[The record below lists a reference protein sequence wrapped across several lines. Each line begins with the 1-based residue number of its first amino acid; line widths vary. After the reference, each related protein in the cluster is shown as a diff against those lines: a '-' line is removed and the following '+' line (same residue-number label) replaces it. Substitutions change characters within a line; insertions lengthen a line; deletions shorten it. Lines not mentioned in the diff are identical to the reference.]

1 MEITFKVL
9 KFMLLSGPWWM
20 SDQIALASPFPL
32 CEWNFP
38 QKPGENDNTANH
50 RLRVNCSGLG
60 LGSVPSA
67 LPSQMKALDLSY
79 NNITEIKWFDFTH
92 DSCHVTELILS
103 HNSLGKIDGGALSS
117 LLGLKELNLSSNTLA
132 VVTEDMFR
140 GLRDLKVLDLRH
152 NQLHWIHKMAFID
165 LANLEVLWLQ
175 NNNLRTVPDAVN
187 VLTGLNTLSLGT
199 NQLSQLQT
207 GDLNR
212 CTELKI
218 LQLEDNQISILA
230 AGTFQ
235 NHENLRTVDLS
246 SNRLEE
252 FPDTMVTLLWE
263 RGVNLHLHGNS
274 LRCGCGSGQTG
285 EGPAWLTDT
294 VLCQGI
300 GPLQRERAPLRVHTT
315 VTLTGV
321 PGQSLMMPCEDNHHG
336 GIIKYWKTPIGWLTS
351 RNSCHSYSDMKCH
364 CNGSLTIVNI
374 SCHLSGLYYCFKED
388 SHERGLFPY
397 RVLPLGTC
405 QNPMPKSRLPR
416 ELKAESQ
423 DTVSD
428 SHFVAAVTSSVLV
441 TFIGGFA
448 LGAFSRS
455 HLITCL
461 QKTKSRLRFKR
472 GERSRTSEDNTDQIS
487 METSPSGFTSY
498 GDGDAPSITPSPPTK
513 APRSFRSKREQPEDS
528 TPPKDSDNVDVSN
541 SAIPVSTDQEPPE
554 TDLQLEP
561 PETDLQLE
569 DPETDLRQ
577 EPPETDLQQELPKT
591 DLQRE
596 PPETDLQLE
605 DPETDLRQ
613 EPPETDSNSATPANA
628 DQEPRET
635 DLQPKAPVPPRPTAR
650 RSRVIKL
657 YNYNEDGEHYSHIRD
672 PEVDTAKGVP
682 QPKQRIRSLSRLNA
696 IMSSV
701 ETPALSTNTG
711 PHTQSD
717 QESELGHSSEEEES
731 ISGRQHIE

>member
-38 QKPGENDNTANH
+38 QRPGENTTNH
-50 RLRVNCSGLG
+50 RLRVNCSGLR
-60 LGSVPSA
+60 LGSVPSG

-92 DSCHVTELILS
+92 DLCRVTQLILS

-132 VVTEDMFR
+132 VVTEEMFQ

-152 NQLHWIHKMAFID
+152 NQLHWIHKMAFND
-165 LANLEVLWLQ
+165 LANLKVLWLQ

-187 VLTGLNTLSLGT
+187 LLSGLNTLSLGT
-199 NQLSQLQT
+199 NQLSQLLT

-212 CTELKI
+212 CTDLKT
-218 LQLEDNQISILA
+218 LQLEDNEISILA

-252 FPDTMVTLLWE
+252 LHDTMVTFFWE
-263 RGVNLHLHGNS
+263 RGVNLHLHGNP
-274 LRCGCGSGQTG
+274 LRCGCGSGQAG

-300 GPLQRERAPLRVHTT
+300 GTLRREKAPLRVHKT
-315 VTLTGV
+315 VTLTGA
-321 PGQSLMMPCEDNHHG
+321 PGQSLMIPCRDKYHG
-336 GIIKYWKTPIGWLTS
+336 GMIKYWKTPVGWLTS

-364 CNGSLTIVNI
+364 CNGSLTI
-374 SCHLSGLYYCFKED
+374 
-388 SHERGLFPY
+388 
-397 RVLPLGTC
+397 
-405 QNPMPKSRLPR
+405 
-416 ELKAESQ
+416 
-423 DTVSD
+423 
-428 SHFVAAVTSSVLV
+428 
-441 TFIGGFA
+441 
-448 LGAFSRS
+448 
-455 HLITCL
+455 
-461 QKTKSRLRFKR
+461 
-472 GERSRTSEDNTDQIS
+472 
-487 METSPSGFTSY
+487 
-498 GDGDAPSITPSPPTK
+498 

-528 TPPKDSDNVDVSN
+528 TPPKGCDNVVDSN
-541 SAIPVSTDQEPPE
+541 SAIPVSVDQETPE
-554 TDLQLEP
+554 TDLQ
-561 PETDLQLE
+561 
-569 DPETDLRQ
+569 Q
-577 EPPETDLQQELPKT
+577 EPPETDLQQGDPETGSNSVIPANADQEPTET
-591 DLQRE
+591 DLQPE
-596 PPETDLQLE
+596 PPETDLQ
-605 DPETDLRQ
+605 Q
-613 EPPETDSNSATPANA
+613 EPPETDLQQGDPETGSNSVIPANA
-628 DQEPRET
+628 DQEPTET
-635 DLQPKAPVPPRPTAR
+635 DLQPKAPVAPRPTAR

-672 PEVDTAKGVP
+672 PEGEDIDRVP
-682 QPKQRIRSLSRLNA
+682 QPKQRTRSLIRLNA

-711 PHTQSD
+711 PQVQSD
-717 QESELGHSSEEEES
+717 QESELAHSSEEEGS
-731 ISGRQHIE
+731 ISDRQHIQ